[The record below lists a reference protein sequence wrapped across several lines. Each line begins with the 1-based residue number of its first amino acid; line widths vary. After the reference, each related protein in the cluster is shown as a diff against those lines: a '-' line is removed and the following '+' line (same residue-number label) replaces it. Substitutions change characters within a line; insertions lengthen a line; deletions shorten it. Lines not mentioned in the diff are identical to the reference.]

1 MSEVGLSQLFLP
13 SVPFLYLPARRC
25 PGEGMLT
32 KDAFSELISR
42 SAGVRRQD
50 VHFHSRLVADLGLDS
65 FALMELCSA
74 LADLGV
80 DVGEQDWLATG
91 TVGELYD
98 RCRDSG
104 SLNGGSRGG
113 MALTAPEA
121 ASSSCPKPAHA
132 ASEDAAPDDVAPPE
146 LVGRFFRLRPVLP
159 QAVPFLY
166 ELAIM
171 PDVGFRWR
179 YRGAVPSYE
188 KFEADLWQGI
198 LIQFVVESLD
208 TGQPAGHVICY
219 NPDFGLGHAYVG
231 AAMASRYRS
240 SGIAVEPVRIF
251 IRYLFD
257 VWPFQK
263 LYFELPEFNYRQFAS
278 AANGVLHV
286 EARLRNHDYYRGRRW
301 DRLILAVYRDA
312 EGPSAEAADCCNGFL
327 PAGPSRA

>member
-1 MSEVGLSQLFLP
+1 MTDVRGQFQPGFFLSCSCISVFACLLFSL
-13 SVPFLYLPARRC
+13 
-25 PGEGMLT
+25 GEGMLT
-32 KDAFSELISR
+32 KDGFEELISR
-42 SAGVRRQD
+42 STGVRRQD
-50 VHFHSRLVADLGLDS
+50 VSFHARLVADLGLDS

-104 SLNGGSRGG
+104 SLGGRARGG
-113 MALTAPEA
+113 TVLTGPETV
-121 ASSSCPKPAHA
+121 SSSRPEPVPAV
-132 ASEDAAPDDVAPPE
+132 PDDVVPPE
-146 LVGRFFRLRPVLP
+146 LVGRFFRLSPVLP
-159 QAVPFLY
+159 QVVPFLY
-166 ELAIM
+166 DLAIA

-198 LIQFVVESLD
+198 LVQFVVESRD

-231 AAMASRYRS
+231 AAMTSRYRG
-240 SGIAVEPVRIF
+240 SGIAVEPVRLF

-263 LYFELPEFNYRQFAS
+263 VYFELPEFNYRQFAS
-278 AANGVLHV
+278 ASTGALHV

-301 DRLILAVYRDA
+301 DRLILAAYRSG
-312 EGPSAEAADCCNGFL
+312 EGPSDRDAGCCNGFL
-327 PAGPSRA
+327 HADLSRT